1 MNSHHLEALTAHNSH
16 FVTNSEAVQAFAYE
30 LNQNSD
36 LFLLLYLFL
45 S

>member
-1 MNSHHLEALTAHNSH
+1 MNSHHSEALTTYSSH
-16 FVTNSEAVQAFAYE
+16 FVTDSEAVQAFAYK